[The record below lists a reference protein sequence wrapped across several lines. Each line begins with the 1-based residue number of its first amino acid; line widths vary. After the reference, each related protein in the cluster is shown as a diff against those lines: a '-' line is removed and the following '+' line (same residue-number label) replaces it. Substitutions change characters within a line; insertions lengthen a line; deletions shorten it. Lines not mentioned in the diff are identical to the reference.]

1 MTIEFWPRRRL
12 KPKPPPK
19 PKAPRKRRP
28 RLPIGI
34 GKAQQMLS
42 AAIILGDHEQA
53 SWVDLIVKQG
63 RVTGRPELLAELK
76 KRLDAVMAPLPDV
89 SPPPLATSSPGGLSA
104 AGTVSVS

>member
-19 PKAPRKRRP
+19 PKSPRKRRP

-42 AAIILGDHEQA
+42 AAIIMGDHERA

-63 RVTGRPELLAELK
+63 RVIGKPELLEELK
-76 KRLDAVMAPLPDV
+76 KRLDAVMAPLPDM
-89 SPPPLATSSPGGLSA
+89 SPPLAAPSPGGLSA
-104 AGTVSVS
+104 AGAVSVS

>member
-12 KPKPPPK
+12 KPKLPPK
-19 PKAPRKRRP
+19 PKSPRKRRP

-63 RVTGRPELLAELK
+63 RVTGKPELLAELK
-76 KRLDAVMAPLPDV
+76 KRLDTVMAPLPDA
-89 SPPPLATSSPGGLSA
+89 SPPPLAAPSPGGLSA
-104 AGTVSVS
+104 AGAVSVS

>member
-19 PKAPRKRRP
+19 PKSPRKRRP

-34 GKAQQMLS
+34 GKAAQMLS

-63 RVTGRPELLAELK
+63 RVTGKPELLAELK
-76 KRLDAVMAPLPDV
+76 KRLDTVMAPLPDA
-89 SPPPLATSSPGGLSA
+89 SPPQLAAPSPGGLSA
-104 AGTVSVS
+104 AGAVSVS

>member
-19 PKAPRKRRP
+19 PKSPRKRRP

-34 GKAQQMLS
+34 GKAQQLLS

-63 RVTGRPELLAELK
+63 RVTGKPELLAEFK
-76 KRLDAVMAPLPDV
+76 KRLDTVMAPLPDA
-89 SPPPLATSSPGGLSA
+89 SPQPLVPPSPGGLSA
-104 AGTVSVS
+104 AGAVSVS

>member
-19 PKAPRKRRP
+19 PKLPRKRRP

-63 RVTGRPELLAELK
+63 RVIGKPELLEELK
-76 KRLDAVMAPLPDV
+76 KRLDAVMVPLPDM
-89 SPPPLATSSPGGLSA
+89 SPPPLAAPSPGGLQA
-104 AGTVSVS
+104 AAVP

>member
-12 KPKPPPK
+12 KPPPPPK
-19 PKAPRKRRP
+19 PKPPRKRRP

-53 SWVDLIVKQG
+53 SWVDLIVKHG
-63 RVTGRPELLAELK
+63 RVIGKPELLAELK
-76 KRLDAVMAPLPDV
+76 KQLDTVLEPLPDV
-89 SPPPLATSSPGGLSA
+89 SPPPLAAPNPGDLSA
-104 AGTVSVS
+104 AGTVLVS